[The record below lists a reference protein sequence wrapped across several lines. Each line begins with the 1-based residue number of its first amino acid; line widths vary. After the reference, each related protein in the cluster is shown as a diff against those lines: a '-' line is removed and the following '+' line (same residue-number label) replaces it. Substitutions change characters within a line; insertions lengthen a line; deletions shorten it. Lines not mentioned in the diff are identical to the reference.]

1 MLQGYLQFIPRLLAS
16 KRGKCG
22 KARRARCAAM
32 AALPLVVVLVACG
45 DPRRDVDSP
54 SMVQAENRS
63 VASTLPNQGPVLR
76 SGDYLGGAASVR
88 EQGEYEH
95 PFLVAA
101 RSGRM
106 RRFPCG
112 NCHDRPLNELKAG
125 IRPQLHGV
133 HRDIAKPHARAA
145 NLGCL
150 HCHEDATGMNGLR
163 LLDGS
168 TVAFD
173 HSYRLCAQ
181 CHFQQAK
188 AWAGGGHGKRLA
200 GWANPRVVENCAGC
214 HNPHDPLRP
223 VSTPRWPAVVP
234 NAPAKRA
241 GHDG

>member
-1 MLQGYLQFIPRLLAS
+1 
-16 KRGKCG
+16 
-22 KARRARCAAM
+22 
-32 AALPLVVVLVACG
+32 
-45 DPRRDVDSP
+45 
-54 SMVQAENRS
+54 
-63 VASTLPNQGPVLR
+63 
-76 SGDYLGGAASVR
+76 
-88 EQGEYEH
+88 
-95 PFLVAA
+95 
-101 RSGRM
+101 M

-125 IRPQLHGV
+125 IRPELHGV
-133 HRDIAKPHARAA
+133 HRDIAKPHARAP
-145 NLGCL
+145 NLSCL

-163 LLDGS
+163 LMDGS
-168 TVAFD
+168 MVAFD

-200 GWANPRVVENCAGC
+200 GWAAPRVVENCAGC

-234 NAPAKRA
+234 NAPAKRV